1 MIREQ
6 LLVFGLLV
14 LYVSLMLFQLV
25 LQEPHKVIGTV
36 VAEFLFVGAA
46 ERLASVVGRQF
57 ISAELLLLVLVML
70 QFSLEA
76 LNHLLAELSP
86 FGEFFFDL
94 FVDLHVSFQCF
105 NLCLHLVVFVDEL
118 LGLLGL
124 VLEFSRKLLIL
135 QNSQFCRCL

>member
-124 VLEFSRKLLIL
+124 VLEFSRQLLIL